1 MSNVIIVVAIVAYLA
16 MMLFIGFK
24 MSNKNKNTDDFYLG
38 GRKLGP
44 LVTAMSA
51 EASDMSSWLLM
62 GLPGVAY
69 LTGVADAA
77 WTAIGLA
84 IGTYL
89 NWLLVARRIRV
100 YTHTTNSITIPD
112 FFADRYGDK
121 KHILSSVAAVII
133 IIFFIPYTASGFA
146 ACGKLFNQL
155 FGVNYMVAMIVS
167 AAIIVGYCA
176 LGGFLAA
183 STTDLIQSIV
193 MTIAIVI
200 VVVYATH
207 MAGGMD
213 AVLTNARALPGY
225 LSLTNVYDPETGSA
239 SAYGALTSFSML
251 AWGLGYFGM
260 PHVLLRFMATED
272 DKKIKTSR
280 RIATVWVVISMA
292 VAVFIGIAGLGMTK
306 AGALPVLADSE
317 RIIITVAQLISNHGV
332 LAAVIA
338 GVILSGILASTMST
352 SDSQLL
358 AASSSF
364 SQNLLQDLFGVK
376 LTQKQSIAVARLTVV
391 VIAVIAVFLARNP
404 ESSVFKIVSF
414 AWAGFGATFGP
425 IVLLA
430 LFWKRST
437 LQGALSG
444 MVVGG
449 IMVFVWKFL
458 IAPIGGI
465 FGIYELLPA
474 FVLALLVNVVVS
486 LVTPAPSAD
495 VLATFDEVNARLAN
509 KE

>member
-1 MSNVIIVVAIVAYLA
+1 MSNVIIVLAIVVYLA
-16 MMLFIGFK
+16 MMLYIGFI

-155 FGVNYMVAMIVS
+155 FGVNYMLAMIVS

-193 MTIAIVI
+193 MTIAIVV

-207 MAGGMD
+207 MAGGID
-213 AVLTNARALPGY
+213 AVLTNG
-225 LSLTNVYDPETGSA
+225 
-239 SAYGALTSFSML
+239 
-251 AWGLGYFGM
+251 
-260 PHVLLRFMATED
+260 
-272 DKKIKTSR
+272 
-280 RIATVWVVISMA
+280 
-292 VAVFIGIAGLGMTK
+292 
-306 AGALPVLADSE
+306 
-317 RIIITVAQLISNHGV
+317 
-332 LAAVIA
+332 
-338 GVILSGILASTMST
+338 
-352 SDSQLL
+352 
-358 AASSSF
+358 
-364 SQNLLQDLFGVK
+364 
-376 LTQKQSIAVARLTVV
+376 
-391 VIAVIAVFLARNP
+391 
-404 ESSVFKIVSF
+404 
-414 AWAGFGATFGP
+414 
-425 IVLLA
+425 
-430 LFWKRST
+430 
-437 LQGALSG
+437 
-444 MVVGG
+444 
-449 IMVFVWKFL
+449 
-458 IAPIGGI
+458 
-465 FGIYELLPA
+465 
-474 FVLALLVNVVVS
+474 
-486 LVTPAPSAD
+486 
-495 VLATFDEVNARLAN
+495 
-509 KE
+509 